1 MPKTQDDY
9 YKDFPRRK
17 RKQALAE
24 ALDIRKFEIEMYWKR
39 ATYFWTLFAAT
50 LAGYSVVQ
58 SDQKIVEIVNPGFL
72 SVLLAS
78 LGLVFSV
85 AWLCV
90 NKGSKQWQENWEN
103 HVNMLED
110 HVIGPLYKTVLYR
123 RDSRGTKE
131 RLEYMLTGPGSFSV
145 SGINQIISWYVVM
158 LWALLLWRALPSFV
172 LCRSLPPFWLCGPI
186 QWEYAIVVGF
196 SLLTCAMFIW
206 LARTHHGEQEYD
218 ADTRHA
224 SIKPDA

>member
-1 MPKTQDDY
+1 MPKTQEDY
-9 YKDFPRRK
+9 YKDFPRKK

-24 ALDIRKFEIEMYWKR
+24 ALDIRKFEIEMYLKR

-50 LAGYSVVQ
+50 LTGYGVVKAAAKFEEQ
-58 SDQKIVEIVNPGFL
+58 EFL
-72 SVLLAS
+72 AVLLAS

-110 HVIGPLYKTVLYR
+110 EFIGPLYKTVLYR
-123 RDSRGTKE
+123 RDPRGAKE
-131 RLEYMLTGPGSFSV
+131 RLEYMLTGPSKLSV
-145 SGINQIISWYVVM
+145 SGINQIISWYVVV
-158 LWALLLWRALPSFV
+158 LWALLLIRSFSWG
-172 LCRSLPPFWLCGPI
+172 SLLSFLQCVPF
-186 QWEYAIVVGF
+186 QWEYLIIVGF

-206 LARTHHGEQEYD
+206 FARTHHGDQEYD

-224 SIKPDA
+224 SIKHDA

>member
-9 YKDFPRRK
+9 YKDFPMEK
-17 RKQALAE
+17 REKALVQAL
-24 ALDIRKFEIEMYWKR
+24 DNRKFEIEMYWKR

-50 LAGYSVVQ
+50 LVGYATVQ
-58 SDQKIVEIVNPGFL
+58 SAKNIADREFL
-72 SVLLAS
+72 AVLLAS

-110 HVIGPLYKTVLYR
+110 EFIGPLYKTVLYR
-123 RDSRGTKE
+123 RNSRGSKE
-131 RLEYMLTGPGSFSV
+131 RLEYILTGPGSFSV
-145 SGINQIISWYVVM
+145 SGINQIISWYVVV
-158 LWALLLWRALPSFV
+158 LWALLLIRSFPWGSFLSFLQCV
-172 LCRSLPPFWLCGPI
+172 PF
-186 QWEYAIVVGF
+186 QWEYLIIVGF

-206 LARTHHGEQEYD
+206 FASTRTGDQEYD

-224 SIKPDA
+224 SIKHDA